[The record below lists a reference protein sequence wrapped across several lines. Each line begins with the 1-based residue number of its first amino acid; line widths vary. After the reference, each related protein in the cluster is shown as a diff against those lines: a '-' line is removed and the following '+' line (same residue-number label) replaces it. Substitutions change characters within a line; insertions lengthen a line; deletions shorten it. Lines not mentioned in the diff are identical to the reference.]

1 MKRSRGR
8 GRKSTNF
15 NNRTLDSSG
24 PDVKIRGTASHIFE
38 KYQALARDANS
49 SGDRIVAE
57 NLLQHAEHYF
67 RIMKTFQANNAATAG
82 ASANGRAATDSET
95 RTGQSTNGKTG
106 ARRKD
111 GDVVANDGAAIVGIE
126 PKASSRREDRHPAD
140 GEVLKSAG
148 GGDKCESSDGSKP
161 VTEEALP

>member
-24 PDVKIRGTASHIFE
+24 PDVKIRGSASHIFE

-49 SGDRIVAE
+49 SGNRIGAE

-67 RIMKTFQANNAATAG
+67 RVMRAAQANSAANTAANANANAKG
-82 ASANGRAATDSET
+82 APGAEEAANGQGANGALDDEPQPQASANGNASQEAAPKTA
-95 RTGQSTNGKTG
+95 RRRKGRRPPPANGKS
-106 ARRKD
+106 RK
-111 GDVVANDGAAIVGIE
+111 
-126 PKASSRREDRHPAD
+126 SSD
-140 GEVLKSAG
+140 S
-148 GGDKCESSDGSKP
+148 DKGESSADT
-161 VTEEALP
+161 TEEASA

>member
-24 PDVKIRGTASHIFE
+24 PDVKIRGSASHIYE

-49 SGDRIVAE
+49 AGDRIGAE

-67 RIMKTFQANNAATAG
+67 RVLKATQANNAANAAANANANGEVAAG
-82 ASANGRAATDSET
+82 AEAANGQVANGATGDEPAAEATANGDASSEAAPKNPRRRKPRRAPSANGK
-95 RTGQSTNGKTG
+95 G
-106 ARRKD
+106 RK
-111 GDVVANDGAAIVGIE
+111 
-126 PKASSRREDRHPAD
+126 S
-140 GEVLKSAG
+140 
-148 GGDKCESSDGSKP
+148 SSDGDKGD
-161 VTEEALP
+161 VAEEASA

>member
-82 ASANGRAATDSET
+82 ANANGGAAGSET

-106 ARRKD
+106 AGHKA
-111 GDVVANDGAAIVGIE
+111 GDVVANDGATVVEIE
-126 PKASSRREDRHPAD
+126 PKTSGRREGRHPAD
-140 GEVLKSAG
+140 GKVLKSAG
-148 GGDKCESSDGSKP
+148 DGDKCESSDGSKP